1 MGNRL
6 SKEQKQCFRLIQQL
20 FKAAGCL
27 PDKRSLDL
35 EYGEKQGRAALI
47 VRKGL
52 DEKRKGPMR
61 ASWAHS
67 TVHSSCREQHN
78 PPSEL
83 SWGSGVRELAA
94 QLGHQRKQARSV

>member
-6 SKEQKQCFRLIQQL
+6 SKEQEQCFWLIQQL

-47 VRKGL
+47 VGKGLDKRKGL
-52 DEKRKGPMR
+52 MQ